1 LGKIWKKIA
10 RPCFKLLSQH
20 ILENNETDNKI
31 AGLQEFVRGISG
43 AEQSFIVGQVGFLTS
58 RKTALSAAD
67 CRLIPFPV
75 DTGI

>member
-43 AEQSFIVGQVGFLTS
+43 VEQSFIVGQVGYFNYQEDS
-58 RKTALSAAD
+58 ALSCRFSAD
-67 CRLIPFPV
+67 PSPF
-75 DTGI
+75 